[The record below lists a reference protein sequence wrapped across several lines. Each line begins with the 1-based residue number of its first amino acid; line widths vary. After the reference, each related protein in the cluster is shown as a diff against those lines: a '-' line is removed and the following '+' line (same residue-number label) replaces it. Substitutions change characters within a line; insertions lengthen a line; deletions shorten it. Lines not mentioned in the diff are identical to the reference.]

1 MHQRAES
8 AEKNVFK
15 VSITKRLN
23 KSIMEKRNYSVIY
36 RLMHWSIAFCMLF
49 ILFTVFLRLTW
60 MNKENV
66 ANIMQKYFAETNTS
80 LTREQLIDL
89 AKQIRKPMWVWHNYA
104 GYVLSA
110 LFFLRLTLPFFG
122 ELKFANPF
130 TKQLPLKVKF
140 QYWVYLVFYVC
151 VLISL
156 VTGLAI
162 EFGPANMKNTVEE
175 IHVLSI
181 YYLLTF
187 LVLHVGGIL
196 IAEFTVNPG
205 IISRIVRGTKG

>member
-8 AEKNVFK
+8 VEKNVFK

-66 ANIMQKYFAETNTS
+66 ADIMQKYFANTNTS

-162 EFGPANMKNTVEE
+162 EFGPADIKNTVEE

>member
-8 AEKNVFK
+8 VEKNVLK

-49 ILFTVFLRLTW
+49 ILFTVFLRMTW

-66 ANIMQKYFAETNTS
+66 ANIMQKYFAETNAS
-80 LTREQLIDL
+80 MTREQLIDL

-130 TKQLPLKVKF
+130 NKQLALKVKF

-151 VLISL
+151 VLLSL
-156 VTGLAI
+156 VTGLTI
-162 EFGPANMKNTVEE
+162 EFGPSSMKSTVEE

>member
-66 ANIMQKYFAETNTS
+66 ANILQKYFAETNTS

-110 LFFLRLTLPFFG
+110 LFFLRLTLPFLG

>member
-66 ANIMQKYFAETNTS
+66 ANILQKYFAETNTS

-162 EFGPANMKNTVEE
+162 EFGPANIKNTVEE

>member
-1 MHQRAES
+1 M
-8 AEKNVFK
+8 
-15 VSITKRLN
+15 
-23 KSIMEKRNYSVIY
+23 MEKRNYSVIY
-36 RLMHWSIAFCMLF
+36 RLMHWSIALCMLF

-66 ANIMQKYFAETNTS
+66 ANILQKYFADTNTS

-130 TKQLPLKVKF
+130 NKQLALKVKL

-156 VTGLAI
+156 FTGLAI

>member
-8 AEKNVFK
+8 VEKNVLK
-15 VSITKRLN
+15 VSITKRLI

-66 ANIMQKYFAETNTS
+66 ANIMQKYFADTNTS

-89 AKQIRKPMWVWHNYA
+89 AKQIRKPMWVWHNYT

-151 VLISL
+151 VVISL
-156 VTGLAI
+156 ATGLAI
-162 EFGPANMKNTVEE
+162 EFGPGNMKNTVEE

-187 LVLHVGGIL
+187 LVLHIGGIL

>member
-1 MHQRAES
+1 MHQQAES
-8 AEKNVFK
+8 VEKNVLK

-162 EFGPANMKNTVEE
+162 EFGPANIKNTVEE

-187 LVLHVGGIL
+187 LVLHVGGVL